1 MVDQQLLHL
10 DTFWE
15 NKKVLI
21 TGHTGFKGS
30 WLSLWLL
37 RMGANVSGLSLPIS
51 QQNRLFNELNLAKLS
66 SSRPY
71 GNFQHFEGDIRDSN
85 TLKKIMIEVQPQ
97 IIFHLAAQSLVLNS
111 YLNPIETWE
120 INIIGSLKVLNSL
133 RDLDHDCAVV
143 CITSDKV
150 YQNRKSVYGYREDDR
165 LGGKDPYSSSKA
177 AMEIVINSWRES
189 FCGFDNHQMNNISI
203 ATARSGNVVGG
214 GDWSENRLVP
224 DAIRSLIKNETI
236 PLRNPNSSRPWLHVL
251 EPLSGYLI
259 LGKQLFLNHRN
270 KASSQFNQPFN
281 FGPNIQSNNTV
292 SQLIECLLEY
302 WPGKWTEIVSEYN
315 PKEEELLFLTSEKS
329 FRLLG
334 WEPKWD
340 FSQTIFK
347 TVNWYKNNYDG
358 KNALDCC
365 ISDLNSYQLKE

>member
-1 MVDQQLLHL
+1 MVAKSLLKGD
-10 DTFWE
+10 DTFWK

-30 WLSLWLL
+30 WLALWLL
-37 RMGANVSGLSLPIS
+37 RMGADVSGFSLPTS
-51 QQNRLFNELNLAKLS
+51 NKNKLFNELDLAQLS
-66 SSRPY
+66 TSNAY
-71 GNFQHFEGDIRDSN
+71 GNFKHYEGDIRDSN
-85 TLKKIMIEVQPQ
+85 TLKKIIVEVQPQ
-97 IIFHLAAQSLVLNS
+97 VVFHLAAQSLVLNS

-120 INIIGSLKVLNSL
+120 INIIGSLKVLESL

-150 YQNRKSVYGYREDDR
+150 YQNRQSLYGYREDDR

-189 FCGFDNHQMNNISI
+189 FCGIGNYQIKNISI

-214 GDWSENRLVP
+214 GDWAENRLVP
-224 DAIRSLIKNETI
+224 DAISSLIQNETI

-259 LGKQLFLNHRN
+259 LAKELFLNHRN
-270 KASSQFNQPFN
+270 KVSAKFSQPFN

-292 SQLIECLLEY
+292 RQLIECLLEY
-302 WPGKWTEIVSEYN
+302 WPGEWVEILSEDT

-329 FRLLG
+329 YRLLG
-334 WEPKWD
+334 WKPKWD
-340 FSQTIFK
+340 FSQTICK
-347 TVNWYKNNYDG
+347 TVSWYKKNYDG
-358 KNALDCC
+358 INALDCC
-365 ISDLNSYQLKE
+365 ISDLEAYQSK